1 MNADTGACR
10 RRLPADQV
18 DLVVEV
24 FRMLADAT
32 RVQALRA
39 LVGGEMSVNDLATHV
54 GKPAPSVSQHL
65 AKLRMA
71 RLVRTRREGTTI
83 FYSLENDRAT
93 GDRRGVQRR
102 TRRSRHSRTPSR
114 QRRLAEATRT
124 QRHRRDTSTNGGT
137 RRMTHEHDTTGRDH
151 DHGHDGRGGRFG
163 AALRE
168 VFAPHSH
175 DASDS
180 IDGAL
185 ESSAAGIRAV
195 KISLLALGATSIAQL
210 VIVVISG
217 SVALLADTIHNF
229 SDALTAIPLWIAFAL
244 GRRAATRRYTYG
256 FGRAEDLAGLF
267 VVAMITLSAAIAAI
281 ESIRRLIHPVAI
293 NHLGWVA
300 AAGLVGF
307 IGNELVA
314 IYRIRVGRQIGSA
327 ALVADGLHART
338 DGFTSLA
345 VLLGAGGVAL
355 GFPLADPIVGLLITI
370 AILAV
375 LRSAVRDVFRRLM
388 DGVDPELIDAAEAAL
403 AAHPG
408 VTSVRS
414 VKMRWIGHRIHADA
428 ELDIDPATS
437 LTDAHQLAH
446 DAEHALTHAV
456 PKLSSALIH
465 AYPAAP

>member
-1 MNADTGACR
+1 
-10 RRLPADQV
+10 
-18 DLVVEV
+18 
-24 FRMLADAT
+24 
-32 RVQALRA
+32 
-39 LVGGEMSVNDLATHV
+39 
-54 GKPAPSVSQHL
+54 
-65 AKLRMA
+65 
-71 RLVRTRREGTTI
+71 
-83 FYSLENDRAT
+83 
-93 GDRRGVQRR
+93 
-102 TRRSRHSRTPSR
+102 
-114 QRRLAEATRT
+114 
-124 QRHRRDTSTNGGT
+124 
-137 RRMTHEHDTTGRDH
+137 MTHEPSATPHEH
-151 DHGHDGRGGRFG
+151 EHGHEHGHGHSQDGRGGKFG

-210 VIVVISG
+210 VIVLISG

-281 ESIRRLIHPVAI
+281 ESIRRLLHPAAIH
-293 NHLGWVA
+293 HLGWVA

-307 IGNELVA
+307 IGNEVVA
-314 IYRIRVGRQIGSA
+314 IYRVRVGRRIGSA

-355 GFPLADPIVGLLITI
+355 GFPLADPIVGLFITI

-375 LRSAVRDVFRRLM
+375 LRTAARDVFRRLM
-388 DGVDPELIDAAEAAL
+388 DGVDPELVDAAEAAL
-403 AAHPG
+403 AAQPG
-408 VTSVRS
+408 VTGVRS

-428 ELDIDPATS
+428 ELDVDPATS
-437 LTDAHQLAH
+437 LSDAHRLAH

-456 PKLSSALIH
+456 PKLSTALVH
-465 AYPAAP
+465 AYPASHPAP